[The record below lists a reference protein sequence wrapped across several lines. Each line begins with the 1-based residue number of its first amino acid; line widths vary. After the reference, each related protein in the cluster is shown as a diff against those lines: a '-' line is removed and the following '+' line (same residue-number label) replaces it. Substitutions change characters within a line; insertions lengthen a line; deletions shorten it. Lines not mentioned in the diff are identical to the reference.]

1 MLPLRRVLRAD
12 GQLWGNVF
20 SGMAVVACRTEEWL
34 SVKVCRA
41 GFPASP
47 PYGYPPPP

>member
-1 MLPLRRVLRAD
+1 
-12 GQLWGNVF
+12 
-20 SGMAVVACRTEEWL
+20 MAVVACRTEEWL